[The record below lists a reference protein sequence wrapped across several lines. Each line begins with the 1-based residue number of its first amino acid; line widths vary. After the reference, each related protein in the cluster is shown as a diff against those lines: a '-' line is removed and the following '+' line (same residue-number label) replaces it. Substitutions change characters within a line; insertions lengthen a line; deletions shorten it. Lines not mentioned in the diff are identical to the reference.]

1 MKTRISRSFKDISL
15 SFEPHPVTRDLT
27 VIKDA
32 NAIKKSVRNLVQ
44 TIPRERFF
52 NSNLGTDI
60 RGSLFDFVDFGTAS
74 VIQQQIQTTI
84 ENYEP
89 RVDNLEIEVIP
100 RPDVNEFEVNIFFD
114 IVGQQFPSQA
124 FQFILEASR

>member
-15 SFEPHPVTRDLT
+15 SFTPHPVTKDLT

-32 NAIKKSVRNLVQ
+32 NAIKRAVRNLVQ

-52 NSNLGTDI
+52 NPNLGTDI
-60 RGSLFDFVDFGTAS
+60 RGSLFDFCDFGTAS
-74 VIQQQIQTTI
+74 VIEQQIQTTI

-89 RVDNLEIEVIP
+89 RVDNLKIEVFP
-100 RPDVNEFEVNIFFD
+100 KPDTNEFEVNIYFD